1 MSPDSDRIS
10 GIAPFSEKG
19 FYLSELRDRTI
30 AIAGRGDQ
38 LSKRAPLEAV
48 LNDLAANGT
57 RVVFVSDAVG
67 AFESLDVEVVAVG
80 ELNDLRGRLW
90 RCLTKLSRVGVAAK
104 EPPGFEAFCRDVI
117 GALGIRKLIWVDAV
131 GGLLRPDGARDSF
144 VDVDDLRG
152 RLAADGGSCER
163 RPLLAAIEAM
173 LNAGL
178 PSVNLCRLD
187 GVADELFT
195 YDGSGTLFTRR
206 GYVDVRALGLDDFD
220 AAADLIGRGTAEGYL
235 VPRSPEEIDLVLA
248 GGFGAFVGGNH
259 LAGIGTLLLHSADRA
274 AEIASLY
281 TLTRFLGEGVGAHLV
296 AFAAERARG
305 LGLEALVACTVSARA
320 AAFFERHGFRR
331 VTPAELPPSKW
342 QGYEPARLKQV
353 ICLRRELLEPA

>member
-1 MSPDSDRIS
+1 VSRVPDNLS
-10 GIAPFSEKG
+10 GFAPFSEKG

-67 AFESLDVEVVAVG
+67 AFESLDVEVVPVG

-117 GALGIRKLIWVDAV
+117 GALGIRKLIWVDAA

-173 LNAGL
+173 LNADL

-235 VPRSPEEIDLVLA
+235 VARSPEEIDLVLA

-281 TLTRFLGEGVGAHLV
+281 TLTRFLGEGVGGHLV
-296 AFAAERARG
+296 RYAAEQARG
-305 LGLEALVACTVSARA
+305 LGCQFVFACTSSDRVV
-320 AAFFERHGFRR
+320 AFFERNGFER
-331 VTPAELPPSKW
+331 VEGDRLPDEKW
-342 QGYEPARLKQV
+342 RGYDAT
-353 ICLRRELLEPA
+353 RRERTRCLLRDL